1 MAVAEVW
8 VHPPKRATFYV
19 RPDELH
25 QFFNFDVMN
34 APFESEYLYKSIS
47 DMLNL
52 VKEQNA
58 WPTWCLSNH
67 DSERVASRIGSN
79 AARAMALF
87 ILGLPG
93 SAYIYNGQELG
104 LPSGE
109 MADSDRQ
116 DPIFFRTNGKQK
128 GRDGARVPMPWS
140 GDTAPFGFTTGKPW
154 LPLQNQ
160 WKEFTVEHE
169 LADPSSSLNLYKR
182 ALQLRKEYFVGSG
195 ELTWTSTKDLLS
207 YKRGNIEVLI
217 NISDKELPFSGK
229 VLLASQPVTDVLPP
243 ATAIWLLS

>member
-1 MAVAEVW
+1 
-8 VHPPKRATFYV
+8 
-19 RPDELH
+19 
-25 QFFNFDVMN
+25 
-34 APFESEYLYKSIS
+34 
-47 DMLNL
+47 
-52 VKEQNA
+52 
-58 WPTWCLSNH
+58 
-67 DSERVASRIGSN
+67 
-79 AARAMALF
+79 MALF

-140 GDTAPFGFTTGKPW
+140 GDAAPFGFTSGKPW